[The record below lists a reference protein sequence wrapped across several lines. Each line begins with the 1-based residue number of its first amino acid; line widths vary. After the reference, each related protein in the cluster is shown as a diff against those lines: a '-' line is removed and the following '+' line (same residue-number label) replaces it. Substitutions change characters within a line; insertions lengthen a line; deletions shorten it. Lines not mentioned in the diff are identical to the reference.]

1 MNTPGHEQIALPHEI
16 IGEGRPLIWGHGLSN
31 SRRIEDTAP
40 LIDWARVTEDAA
52 TKVVRYDARGHGDA
66 PTTTDLAAFGWDALA
81 RDQLRLADSLG
92 IDRYVAAGASMGC
105 ATALHAAVL
114 EPERIE
120 ALVLVIPPTAWETRA
135 GQTEQ
140 WAAVAGVVSSK
151 GVEPMIQALP
161 TLPRPDPFRDDATY
175 LDRRAATLRGWDPER
190 LAQVFRGAAGA
201 DFPSRSAI
209 GQLTMPV
216 LIMAWTGDPTHPVS
230 TAEELAELLPAS
242 RLHLATTPADLAAW
256 TDHLIGFLNA
266 GR

>member
-1 MNTPGHEQIALPHEI
+1 MNTPGQDQTALPHEI
-16 IGEGRPLIWGHGLSN
+16 VGDGRPLIWGHGLSN

-40 LIDWARVTEDAA
+40 LIDWARVTDEAA

-66 PTTTDLAAFGWDALA
+66 PTTSDLAAFGWDSLA
-81 RDQLRLADSLG
+81 RDQLRLADSIG

-114 EPERIE
+114 APERIE

-140 WAAVAGVVSSK
+140 WAAIAGVVSSK
-151 GVEPMIQALP
+151 GVEPMIDALP
-161 TLPRPDPFRDDATY
+161 TLPRPDPFLDDPTY
-175 LDRRAATLRGWDPER
+175 LDRWAATLREWDPER

-201 DFPSRSAI
+201 DLPPRPAI
-209 GQLTMPV
+209 RKLTMPV
-216 LIMAWTGDPTHPVS
+216 LILAWTGDPTHPVS

-242 RLHLATTPADLAAW
+242 TLHLASTPEDLAAW
-256 TDHLIGFLNA
+256 TDYLVDFLNA
-266 GR
+266 GH